1 MGLISACLPTLR
13 PILTFVLRRVG
24 FSKDSSAGADKLGR
38 PSPLI
43 TFGQGNA
50 RQKINDYTTTRSIG
64 NDSLEQLSG
73 GSEVHDGHPTTT
85 FVVVQENLELNK
97 YGANQSQPIASR
109 TNMSWH
115 ESHVHQGMGGK
126 VAHMT

>member
-24 FSKDSSAGADKLGR
+24 FSQNASAGADKPER

-50 RQKINDYTTTRSIG
+50 RQKRNDYTTTRSIG

-73 GSEVHDGHPTTT
+73 GSEVHDGYPTAT
-85 FVVVQENLELNK
+85 VIIGQDNLELNQ
-97 YGANQSQPIASR
+97 YSASQSQSIAVRSDVA
-109 TNMSWH
+109 WH
-115 ESHVHQGMGGK
+115 ESHVH
-126 VAHMT
+126 